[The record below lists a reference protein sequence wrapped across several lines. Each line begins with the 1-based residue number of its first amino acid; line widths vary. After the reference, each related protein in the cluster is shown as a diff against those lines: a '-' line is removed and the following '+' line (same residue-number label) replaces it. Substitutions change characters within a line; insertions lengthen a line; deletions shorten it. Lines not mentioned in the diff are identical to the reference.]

1 MSEEKFVEYD
11 EKVVEEVRQKLYGVI
26 PKEYFQEKFG
36 KRTPNYIKLL
46 LVRETTGYLII
57 RSTEPDEV
65 ISTEVG
71 NKEVVVIPSRKL
83 KAREKLTG
91 LLWCRKFG
99 AVHLDVEYNF
109 IKQAIQLAN
118 PNSLVFGDSVT
129 EEREAIGLPAR
140 VLYEW
145 SYSLRPKNEI
155 IEELT
160 HNALSEEGTMWDKGK
175 GAHRESLYDVQYVK
189 PGVYFPQF
197 IVFPDITPEGFLH
210 VLLSIIKTTRYGAQ
224 SNVMDAN
231 MKNHIVAI
239 ALDQFEPAIS
249 SYVLSKEWNKD
260 KVTLEEIRQYAIE
273 KLKECSKAVIV
284 SEEETKEDNKKGES
298 SKDDEKENKNKG
310 AVKNNLQDLLDLTD
324 ELLANESKL
333 KEVYKKLLN
342 DSIAYLIECKI
353 IKENDVGN
361 YLSELQ
367 DKKIGEI
374 EKWDDL
380 NSALEKQD
388 ITKLKD
394 MLNVE
399 ISEKSKIEKEESLWK
414 IVDDEKNKEYIIR
427 QEGDK
432 GILYLRNFEIGM

>member
-11 EKVVEEVRQKLYGVI
+11 ERVIEEVRQKLYEVI
-26 PKEYFQEKFG
+26 PKEYFQEKFS

-65 ISTEVG
+65 ISTEIG
-71 NKEVVVIPSRKL
+71 DKEVVVIPSRKL

-91 LLWCRKFG
+91 LLLCRKFG
-99 AVHLDVEYNF
+99 VVHPDLEYNF

-160 HNALSEEGTMWDKGK
+160 HNALSEEGTMWDKERGT
-175 GAHRESLYDVQYVK
+175 HRESLYDVQYVK

-197 IVFPDITPEGFLH
+197 ITFPDITPEGFLH
-210 VLLSIIKTTRYGAQ
+210 VLISILKTTRYGAQ

-231 MKNHIVAI
+231 IKNHIVAI

-249 SYVLSKEWNKD
+249 SYVLSKEWDKD
-260 KVTLEEIRQYAIE
+260 EFTLDNIKQYAVE
-273 KLKECSKAVIV
+273 KLRGCSKVVKADN
-284 SEEETKEDNKKGES
+284 EAEKPLTKLIELIN
-298 SKDDEKENKNKG
+298 
-310 AVKNNLQDLLDLTD
+310 
-324 ELLANESKL
+324 ELLNNESKL
-333 KEVYKKLLN
+333 RDVYKKLLN

-353 IKENDVGN
+353 IKQDDISD
-361 YLSELQ
+361 YL
-367 DKKIGEI
+367 G
-374 EKWDDL
+374 
-380 NSALEKQD
+380 
-388 ITKLKD
+388 KLS
-394 MLNVE
+394 
-399 ISEKSKIEKEESLWK
+399 I
-414 IVDDEKNKEYIIR
+414 
-427 QEGDK
+427 
-432 GILYLRNFEIGM
+432 

>member
-1 MSEEKFVEYD
+1 MSEKKYVEYN
-11 EKVVEEVRQKLYGVI
+11 EKVINEVRQKLYKVI
-26 PKEYFQEKFG
+26 PEEYFQEKFG

-65 ISTEVG
+65 ISTEIG
-71 NKEVVVIPSRKL
+71 DKEVVVIPSRKL

-99 AVHLDVEYNF
+99 VVHPKVEYNF

-155 IEELT
+155 IDELT
-160 HNALSEEGTMWDKGK
+160 HNALSEEGTMWDKER

-197 IVFPDITPEGFLH
+197 ITFPDITPEGFLH

-249 SYVLSKEWNKD
+249 SYLLSREWNKEE
-260 KVTLEEIRQYAIE
+260 VTLDSIKQYAIE
-273 KLKECSKAVIV
+273 KLKECSKVV
-284 SEEETKEDNKKGES
+284 KFDNDKEKPVTKLMQLIN
-298 SKDDEKENKNKG
+298 
-310 AVKNNLQDLLDLTD
+310 
-324 ELLANESKL
+324 ELLNDESKL
-333 KEVYKKLLN
+333 QEIYKKLLN

-361 YLSELQ
+361 YLKEL
-367 DKKIGEI
+367 
-374 EKWDDL
+374 
-380 NSALEKQD
+380 S
-388 ITKLKD
+388 
-394 MLNVE
+394 
-399 ISEKSKIEKEESLWK
+399 IS
-414 IVDDEKNKEYIIR
+414 
-427 QEGDK
+427 
-432 GILYLRNFEIGM
+432 

>member
-1 MSEEKFVEYD
+1 MMSEKKYIEYKED
-11 EKVVEEVRQKLYGVI
+11 VISEIRKKLYNVI
-26 PKEYFQEKFG
+26 PEEYFQEKFG

-65 ISTEVG
+65 ISTEIG
-71 NKEVVVIPSRKL
+71 DKEVVVIPSRKL

-91 LLWCRKFG
+91 LLLCRKFG
-99 AVHLDVEYNF
+99 VVHPDIEYNF

-160 HNALSEEGTMWDKGK
+160 HNALSEEGTMWDKER

-197 IVFPDITPEGFLH
+197 ITFPDITPEGFLH
-210 VLLSIIKTTRYGAQ
+210 VLISIMKTTRYGAQ

-231 MKNHIVAI
+231 IRNHIVAI

-249 SYVLSKEWNKD
+249 SYVLSKEWDRD
-260 KVTLEEIRQYAIE
+260 KVTLDDIKKYTVE
-273 KLKECSKAVIV
+273 KLKECSKVV
-284 SEEETKEDNKKGES
+284 KLDNET
-298 SKDDEKENKNKG
+298 EKPITK
-310 AVKNNLQDLLDLTD
+310 LIQLID
-324 ELLANESKL
+324 ELLNNESTL
-333 KEVYKKLLN
+333 KEIYKKLLD

-353 IKENDVGN
+353 VKENSIND
-361 YLSELQ
+361 YL
-367 DKKIGEI
+367 KK
-374 EKWDDL
+374 L
-380 NSALEKQD
+380 N
-388 ITKLKD
+388 
-394 MLNVE
+394 
-399 ISEKSKIEKEESLWK
+399 
-414 IVDDEKNKEYIIR
+414 
-427 QEGDK
+427 
-432 GILYLRNFEIGM
+432 IL

>member
-1 MSEEKFVEYD
+1 MMSEKKYIEYKED
-11 EKVVEEVRQKLYGVI
+11 VISEIRKKLYNVI
-26 PKEYFQEKFG
+26 PEEYFQEKFG

-65 ISTEVG
+65 ISTEIG
-71 NKEVVVIPSRKL
+71 DKEVVVIPSRKL

-91 LLWCRKFG
+91 LLLCRKFG
-99 AVHLDVEYNF
+99 VVHPDIEYNF

-160 HNALSEEGTMWDKGK
+160 HNALSEEGTMWDKER

-197 IVFPDITPEGFLH
+197 ITFPDITPEGFLH
-210 VLLSIIKTTRYGAQ
+210 VLISIMKTTRYGAQ

-231 MKNHIVAI
+231 IRNHIVAI

-249 SYVLSKEWNKD
+249 SYVLSKEWDKD
-260 KVTLEEIRQYAIE
+260 EVTLDDIKQYAVE
-273 KLKECSKAVIV
+273 KLKECSKVV
-284 SEEETKEDNKKGES
+284 KVDNET
-298 SKDDEKENKNKG
+298 EKPITE
-310 AVKNNLQDLLDLTD
+310 LIQLITDLLK
-324 ELLANESKL
+324 NEDRL
-333 KEVYKKLLN
+333 KEMYKKLLN
-342 DSIAYLIECKI
+342 DSIEYLIECKI
-353 IKENDVGN
+353 IKEDVVSG
-361 YLSELQ
+361 YLKELS
-367 DKKIGEI
+367 I
-374 EKWDDL
+374 
-380 NSALEKQD
+380 
-388 ITKLKD
+388 
-394 MLNVE
+394 
-399 ISEKSKIEKEESLWK
+399 
-414 IVDDEKNKEYIIR
+414 
-427 QEGDK
+427 
-432 GILYLRNFEIGM
+432 

>member
-26 PKEYFQEKFG
+26 PKECFQERFG

-65 ISTEVG
+65 ISTEIG
-71 NKEVVVIPSRKL
+71 DKEVVVIPSRKL

-91 LLWCRKFG
+91 LLLCRKFG
-99 AVHLDVEYNF
+99 VVHPDLEYNF

-160 HNALSEEGTMWDKGK
+160 HNALSEEGTMWDKER

-197 IVFPDITPEGFLH
+197 IAFPDITPEGFIH
-210 VLLSIIKTTRYGAQ
+210 VLISIMKTTRYGAQ

-231 MKNHIVAI
+231 IRNHIVAI

-249 SYVLSKEWNKD
+249 SYVLSRDWGKD
-260 KVTLEEIRQYAIE
+260 KVTLDEIRQYAVE
-273 KLKECSKAVIV
+273 KLKECSKVIKV
-284 SEEETKEDNKKGES
+284 DNNTEKPITK
-298 SKDDEKENKNKG
+298 
-310 AVKNNLQDLLDLTD
+310 LMQLLN
-324 ELLANESKL
+324 ELLTNESKL

-353 IKENDVGN
+353 IKREN
-361 YLSELQ
+361 
-367 DKKIGEI
+367 
-374 EKWDDL
+374 
-380 NSALEKQD
+380 
-388 ITKLKD
+388 
-394 MLNVE
+394 
-399 ISEKSKIEKEESLWK
+399 
-414 IVDDEKNKEYIIR
+414 VDD
-427 QEGDK
+427 
-432 GILYLRNFEIGM
+432 YLGRLSI

>member
-11 EKVVEEVRQKLYGVI
+11 EKVIEEVRQKLHDVI

-65 ISTEVG
+65 ISTEIG
-71 NKEVVVIPSRKL
+71 DKEVVVIPSRKL

-91 LLWCRKFG
+91 LLLCRKFG
-99 AVHLDVEYNF
+99 IVHPDMEYNF
-109 IKQAIQLAN
+109 IKQAIHLAN

-160 HNALSEEGTMWDKGK
+160 HNALSEEGTMWDKER

-197 IVFPDITPEGFLH
+197 ITFPDITPEGFLH
-210 VLLSIIKTTRYGAQ
+210 VLISIMKTTRYGAQ
-224 SNVMDAN
+224 TNVMDAN
-231 MKNHIVAI
+231 IRNHIVAI

-249 SYVLSKEWNKD
+249 SYVLSKEWNRGD
-260 KVTLEEIRQYAIE
+260 VTLDNIKQYAVE
-273 KLKECSKAVIV
+273 KLNECSKVVKVDNDVEKPLTKLMQLSSGLLDNEGKLKEI
-284 SEEETKEDNKKGES
+284 
-298 SKDDEKENKNKG
+298 
-310 AVKNNLQDLLDLTD
+310 
-324 ELLANESKL
+324 
-333 KEVYKKLLN
+333 YKKLLN

-353 IKENDVGN
+353 IKQDDVGDHLGK
-361 YLSELQ
+361 LS
-367 DKKIGEI
+367 I
-374 EKWDDL
+374 
-380 NSALEKQD
+380 
-388 ITKLKD
+388 
-394 MLNVE
+394 
-399 ISEKSKIEKEESLWK
+399 
-414 IVDDEKNKEYIIR
+414 
-427 QEGDK
+427 
-432 GILYLRNFEIGM
+432 

>member
-1 MSEEKFVEYD
+1 MMSDKKLVGYD
-11 EKVVEEVRQKLYGVI
+11 ENVVEEVRQRIYNII
-26 PKEYFQEKFG
+26 PKEHFQEKSG

-65 ISTEVG
+65 ISTEIG
-71 NKEVVVIPSRKL
+71 DKEVVVIPSRKL

-91 LLWCRKFG
+91 LLLCRKFYV
-99 AVHLDVEYNF
+99 VHPDMEYNF

-155 IEELT
+155 IDELT
-160 HNALSEEGTMWDKGK
+160 HNALSEEGTMWDKER

-197 IVFPDITPEGFLH
+197 ITFPDITPESFLH
-210 VLLSIIKTTRYGAQ
+210 VLISIMKTTRYGAQ

-231 MKNHIVAI
+231 IRNHIMAI

-249 SYVLSKEWNKD
+249 SYVLSKEWEKD
-260 KVTLEEIRQYAIE
+260 KVTLDDIKQYAVE
-273 KLKECSKAVIV
+273 KLKEYSKVV
-284 SEEETKEDNKKGES
+284 KVDNET
-298 SKDDEKENKNKG
+298 EKPITELMK
-310 AVKNNLQDLLDLTD
+310 LLN
-324 ELLANESKL
+324 ELLNNESKL
-333 KEVYKKLLN
+333 KDVYKKLLN

-353 IKENDVGN
+353 IKENDV
-361 YLSELQ
+361 S
-367 DKKIGEI
+367 D
-374 EKWDDL
+374 
-380 NSALEKQD
+380 
-388 ITKLKD
+388 
-394 MLNVE
+394 
-399 ISEKSKIEKEESLWK
+399 
-414 IVDDEKNKEYIIR
+414 
-427 QEGDK
+427 
-432 GILYLRNFEIGM
+432 YLRSLNI

>member
-1 MSEEKFVEYD
+1 MSKEKYVEY
-11 EKVVEEVRQKLYGVI
+11 EENAINEIREKLYRII

-46 LVRETTGYLII
+46 LVRETTGYLIV

-71 NKEVVVIPSRKL
+71 DKEVVVIPSRKL

-91 LLWCRKFG
+91 LLLCRKFSV
-99 AVHLDVEYNF
+99 VHPNVEYNF
-109 IKQAIQLAN
+109 IKKATHLAN

-155 IEELT
+155 IEEFT
-160 HNALSEEGTMWDKGK
+160 HNALSEEGTMWDKER

-210 VLLSIIKTTRYGAQ
+210 VLISIMKTTRYGAQ

-231 MKNHIVAI
+231 MRNHIVAI

-249 SYVLSKEWNKD
+249 SYVLSRDWNRD
-260 KVTLEEIRQYAIE
+260 EVTLDNIKQFAVE
-273 KLKECSKAVIV
+273 KLKECSKVVKADN
-284 SEEETKEDNKKGES
+284 SEEKPITKLIQL
-298 SKDDEKENKNKG
+298 
-310 AVKNNLQDLLDLTD
+310 VTDLLDKED
-324 ELLANESKL
+324 KL

-342 DSIAYLIECKI
+342 DSIEYLIECKI
-353 IKENDVGN
+353 IKNKKEDVKN
-361 YLSELQ
+361 YLKELSE
-367 DKKIGEI
+367 GS
-374 EKWDDL
+374 KW
-380 NSALEKQD
+380 
-388 ITKLKD
+388 
-394 MLNVE
+394 
-399 ISEKSKIEKEESLWK
+399 
-414 IVDDEKNKEYIIR
+414 
-427 QEGDK
+427 
-432 GILYLRNFEIGM
+432 

>member
-1 MSEEKFVEYD
+1 MVSEKKYIEYNED
-11 EKVVEEVRQKLYGVI
+11 VISEIRQKIYNVI

-65 ISTEVG
+65 ISTEIG
-71 NKEVVVIPSRKL
+71 DKEVVVIPSRKL

-91 LLWCRKFG
+91 LLLCRKFG
-99 AVHLDVEYNF
+99 VVHPDMEYNF

-160 HNALSEEGTMWDKGK
+160 HNALSEEGTMWDKER

-197 IVFPDITPEGFLH
+197 ITFPDITQEGFLH
-210 VLLSIIKTTRYGAQ
+210 VLISTMKTTRYGAQ

-231 MKNHIVAI
+231 IRNHIVAI
-239 ALDQFEPAIS
+239 AFDQFEPAIS
-249 SYVLSKEWNKD
+249 SYVLSKEWEKD
-260 KVTLEEIRQYAIE
+260 KVTLDDIKQYAVE
-273 KLKECSKAVIV
+273 KLKECSKVV
-284 SEEETKEDNKKGES
+284 KVDNEKKKPITELM
-298 SKDDEKENKNKG
+298 
-310 AVKNNLQDLLDLTD
+310 NLIN
-324 ELLANESKL
+324 ELLNDESKL

-353 IKENDVGN
+353 IKENDV
-361 YLSELQ
+361 S
-367 DKKIGEI
+367 D
-374 EKWDDL
+374 
-380 NSALEKQD
+380 
-388 ITKLKD
+388 
-394 MLNVE
+394 
-399 ISEKSKIEKEESLWK
+399 
-414 IVDDEKNKEYIIR
+414 
-427 QEGDK
+427 
-432 GILYLRNFEIGM
+432 YLRSLST

>member
-11 EKVVEEVRQKLYGVI
+11 ERVIEEVRQKLYEVI
-26 PKEYFQEKFG
+26 PKEYFQEKFS

-65 ISTEVG
+65 ISTEIG
-71 NKEVVVIPSRKL
+71 DKEVVVIPSRKL

-91 LLWCRKFG
+91 VLLCRKFG
-99 AVHLDVEYNF
+99 VVHPDLEYNF

-160 HNALSEEGTMWDKGK
+160 HNALSEEGTMWDKERGM
-175 GAHRESLYDVQYVK
+175 HRESLYDVQYVK
-189 PGVYFPQF
+189 PGVHFPQF

-210 VLLSIIKTTRYGAQ
+210 VLISVMKTTRYGAQ

-231 MKNHIVAI
+231 IKNHIVAI

-249 SYVLSKEWNKD
+249 SYVLSKEWDTEN
-260 KVTLEEIRQYAIE
+260 VTLKNVKDHAVE
-273 KLKECSKAVIV
+273 KLQAYAKVVK
-284 SEEETKEDNKKGES
+284 TDN
-298 SKDDEKENKNKG
+298 EKEKPITQLMQQINS
-310 AVKNNLQDLLDLTD
+310 LLND
-324 ELLANESKL
+324 ESKL
-333 KEVYKKLLN
+333 GEVYKKLLS
-342 DSIAYLIECKI
+342 DSIAYLIECKV
-353 IKENDVGN
+353 IKEKDVNN
-361 YLSELQ
+361 YLKEL
-367 DKKIGEI
+367 G
-374 EKWDDL
+374 L
-380 NSALEKQD
+380 
-388 ITKLKD
+388 
-394 MLNVE
+394 
-399 ISEKSKIEKEESLWK
+399 
-414 IVDDEKNKEYIIR
+414 
-427 QEGDK
+427 
-432 GILYLRNFEIGM
+432 